1 MSVFQV
7 GSGLSAILRPV
18 APVAIGVFSRQAFA
32 FAHPALPMLA
42 GYADYDD
49 WLDLQEGRWMGLEF
63 GGADAELVPVTVPAL
78 LAWARL
84 SQSEPDEEALDQLAD
99 FARAVRAAPRATGL
113 AAITC
118 DDFTNHANRLTESG
132 FAPDYEAWRRGRRAR
147 RAELAAAG
155 AQVFDLPLRLEDV
168 FAWCDCLDLP
178 ISESSLDLDATLLL
192 ELLAAD

>member
-7 GSGLSAILRPV
+7 GSGLGAILRPV

-49 WLDLQEGRWMGLEF
+49 WLDLQEGRWMGLEL

-84 SQSEPDEEALDQLAD
+84 SQTEPDEEALDQLAD

-113 AAITC
+113 AAITR

-132 FAPDYEAWRRGRRAR
+132 FAPTTRPGDAGGERGAPSWRRRERKSSTCRSDLKTFSPRAI
-147 RAELAAAG
+147 A
-155 AQVFDLPLRLEDV
+155 
-168 FAWCDCLDLP
+168 
-178 ISESSLDLDATLLL
+178 
-192 ELLAAD
+192 